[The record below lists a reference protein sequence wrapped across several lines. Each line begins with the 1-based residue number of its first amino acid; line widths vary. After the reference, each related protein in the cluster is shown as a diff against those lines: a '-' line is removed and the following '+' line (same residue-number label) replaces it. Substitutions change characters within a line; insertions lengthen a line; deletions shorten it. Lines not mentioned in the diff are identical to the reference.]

1 MKLFFSLS
9 LLLLLASCNS
19 SGPTLEATIDNV
31 PDGTDVYLTHLGP
44 QNVPIPAD
52 TTQVQNNS
60 FEFEFE
66 KSNQQINLIKIEGV
80 DGNIIFIK
88 DNENIKIEA
97 NRENLRESIVTGGKH
112 NQLLNDY
119 LDLIIKFSERG
130 NELNKKRQ
138 EALKRDDEI
147 AVLDLELDA
156 EEIKEEAKQSTLEF
170 IKKNNNSIVGMM
182 ALSDVMN
189 SKTVP
194 LNNMRSL
201 YDNFE
206 DEVKDTPLGKMLGQ
220 NIAKIGATDIGAEAP
235 KFSGPNPQGNELSL
249 KDAMG
254 KVTLIDFW
262 ASWCRPCRVENPNI
276 VSIYND
282 YKDKGFTVVGVSL
295 DKPNNK
301 DSWIKAI
308 EDDNLEWNHISNLK
322 YWQEPIAQKYGVKA
336 IPAAFLID
344 EKGII
349 IGKGKDLRGNDL
361 REKVEEVL
369 GN

>member
-1 MKLFFSLS
+1 MKIFFSLS
-9 LLLLLASCNS
+9 LLVLLASCNS
-19 SGPTLEATIDNV
+19 SDPKLEATIEDV
-31 PDGTDVYLTHLGP
+31 PDGTNVYLTHLGP
-44 QNVPIPAD
+44 QNIPVPAD

-60 FEFEFE
+60 FEFKLE
-66 KSNQQINLIKIEGV
+66 KSNQQINLIQIEGV
-80 DGNIIFIK
+80 DGNLIFIK

-97 NRENLRESIVTGGKH
+97 NQANLRESKISGGVHNKLLDDYLSLIINFSEKG
-112 NQLLNDY
+112 NQLKN
-119 LDLIIKFSERG
+119 
-130 NELNKKRQ
+130 KRQ
-138 EALKRDDEI
+138 EAIKKNDEV
-147 AVLDLELDA
+147 ALLDLKLDA
-156 EEIKEEAKQSTLEF
+156 EAIQEEAKQSTLAF
-170 IKKNNNSIVGMM
+170 IKENNNSIVGMM

-194 LNNMRSL
+194 LNKMRSL
-201 YDNFE
+201 YDNFD

-235 KFSGPNPQGNELSL
+235 MFSGPTPQGEELSL
-249 KDAMG
+249 EDAMG

-282 YKDKGFTVVGVSL
+282 YKDRGFTVVGVSL
-295 DKPNNK
+295 DKPNSK
-301 DSWIKAI
+301 DAWIKAI

-344 EKGII
+344 ENGII
-349 IGKGKDLRGNDL
+349 IGKDLRGDDL
-361 REKVEEVL
+361 RKKVEEVL
-369 GN
+369 GK